1 MSLVPERLG
10 THHLEPPFVYK
21 TGQRVL
27 SKPVVKVPEMKT
39 NPLTVGP
46 EKAKQVWSAVLNA
59 GGHRPQPGKGK
70 SKPVGHLERHGTLWD
85 KRGHCNAMKHC
96 GTLWETGDTL
106 RHCARGCRECPV
118 TQETPLAE

>member
-10 THHLEPPFVYK
+10 THHLELPFVYK

-70 SKPVGHLERHGTLWD
+70 SKPVGHRGHSGPQGTLWD
-85 KRGHCNAMKHC
+85 TVDSNGYCETQCALWDTWNVMGHC
-96 GTLWETGDTL
+96 GTKGDTATL
-106 RHCARGCRECPV
+106 
-118 TQETPLAE
+118 